1 MKLDI
6 SEKSLPV
13 YEALASG
20 VRLQMIR
27 LLAVKPMNVKELAG
41 ALGLSSAIMTM
52 HIKKLERAELIKTEM
67 FPGKGG
73 AQKVCSLNVDSLHI
87 EFPQGDSVQQSYYET
102 EIGVGHY
109 TDFEI
114 QPTCGLAT
122 RDKII
127 GEYDDPRFFL
137 SPERFDARILW
148 FGQGYIEYKV
158 PNYMLGN
165 ETPTKLEVS
174 LELGSEAPASNNDW
188 PSDIHFALNGV
199 PLGAWTSPGDFGGR
213 KGKYTPEWWS
223 IDCNQYGLLKVLRI
237 DAEGTF
243 IDGYKVSDVTL
254 EQLDI
259 RRKQWTLRLTVP
271 EDAQNVGGL
280 TIYGEG
286 FGNYD
291 QNILFR
297 LFYEKVRD

>member
-73 AQKVCSLNVDSLHI
+73 AQKVCSLNVESLQI
-87 EFPQGDSVQQSYYET
+87 EFPQGDHVQQSYYET

-122 RDKII
+122 KEKLI

-165 ETPTKLEVS
+165 EVPTKLEVS

-213 KGKYTPEWWS
+213 KGKYTPEWWN

-237 DAEGTF
+237 DGEGTF

-254 EQLDI
+254 HQLDI
-259 RRKQWTLRLTVP
+259 RRKQWALRLSVP
-271 EDAQNVGGL
+271 EDAANVGGL

-297 LFYEKVRD
+297 LFYEKVRE